1 ATFINVATITVG
13 SFLGLWL
20 QQLLTDDMQQII
32 FQAIGL
38 GTIVIG
44 IQMALKVPE
53 GYMLIFI
60 MSLIIGGLVGE
71 LLDLQDFLN
80 GLGDQLKNSLSIGD
94 ATFTEGLVTAFLL
107 FCIGSMTLVG
117 AIEEGVQ
124 GNREL
129 LLVKSLLD
137 GVSSIAL
144 ASAYGIGVWFSIF
157 PLLILQGGTT
167 LLAAKIAPFIT
178 DNILHQITAIGGVLI
193 IAISIR
199 LIDLGTINIENLLPA
214 LVVVVLITWAYD
226 SFQNKWQGRKEN
238 LATDD

>member
-1 ATFINVATITVG
+1 MLQVNNKLPIATLINVVTITIG

-20 QQLLTDDMQQII
+20 QQLLTAEMQQII

-38 GTIVIG
+38 GTLIIG
-44 IQMALKVPE
+44 IQMALKIPE

-60 MSLIIGGLVGE
+60 MSLIIGGLMGE
-71 LLDLQDFLN
+71 LVGLQTFLN
-80 GLGDQLKNSLSIGD
+80 NLGDTLKDSLSIGE
-94 ATFTEGLVTAFLL
+94 AKFTEGLVTAFLL

-117 AIEEGVQ
+117 AIEEGVH

-167 LLAAKIAPFIT
+167 LIAARVAPYIT
-178 DNILHQITAIGGVLI
+178 DNIIHQITAVGGVLI

-199 LIDLGTINIENLLPA
+199 LMNLGTINIENLLPS
-214 LVVVVLITWAYD
+214 LLVVVLITWGYD
-226 SFQNKWQGRKEN
+226 RFFAKE
-238 LATDD
+238 